1 MFARRKKSA
10 FKGPMLNSGF
20 FGSSIGYYGPG
31 HGSPAIRPREG
42 SEGRMNIALRDG
54 VRRGSAGGKKRRS
67 QIIEEEEEE
76 EVAVDFGEGEEEIEE
91 VEAFSP
97 VDLAKGESVQS
108 VTVWD
113 DPTLD
118 DNELQMKV
126 KGLALSLA
134 EIDE

>member
-1 MFARRKKSA
+1 
-10 FKGPMLNSGF
+10 
-20 FGSSIGYYGPG
+20 
-31 HGSPAIRPREG
+31 
-42 SEGRMNIALRDG
+42 
-54 VRRGSAGGKKRRS
+54 VRRGSASGKKRRS

-97 VDLAKGESVQS
+97 VDLARGESVQS

-113 DPTLD
+113 DLTLSD
-118 DNELQMKV
+118 DKELEMKV

-134 EIDE
+134 EVDER